1 MTCRKFHTLTSHG
14 SLMAFIYKVIM
25 ANTVLY
31 LLLQPL
37 LMSASKGSI
46 FTCGYFCP
54 THWVHTLIQ
63 VCALA
68 KCKAASIYADSRH
81 AFRLANDFRIL
92 CKQWRAVI
100 HGVAKS
106 RTQLRDWSDVIWS
119 ECNSLTSSGNRIKN
133 VPMFRSYW
141 MQYLLC

>member
-1 MTCRKFHTLTSHG
+1 MTCRKFHTLTSHGSAAAAKSLQSCLTLCDPIDGSPPGSPG

-31 LLLQPL
+31 LLLQFL
-37 LMSASKGSI
+37 LMSASKSNI
-46 FTCGYFCP
+46 FTCGCFCP
-54 THWVHTLIQ
+54 THTELYTLIQ

-92 CKQWRAVI
+92 CKQ
-100 HGVAKS
+100 
-106 RTQLRDWSDVIWS
+106 
-119 ECNSLTSSGNRIKN
+119 CNSLTSSGNRI
-133 VPMFRSYW
+133 
-141 MQYLLC
+141 